1 MTIEDLGST
10 IRNRMH
16 DGLKGEIK
24 NVSYSVNQLISEAF
38 LLRSRL
44 IYEESKKGKKDF
56 TAFYQTFDS
65 VPIKEIDISV
75 NSNIKSGICTS
86 YIEFPSIASTLT
98 DIAIEYIGLNNKDID
113 AKSFTLYYD
122 DRFKTHQNKLRIS
135 KKTFVYVDTDVDSNG
150 LIKGFLYNL
159 KAFKDEKYLS
169 VRGIFDNPMVF
180 LDEDCCTEFIK
191 DEFPAPGWMQDIII
205 ERLTMVMVEQYR
217 KMNIPEFSN
226 KQTDI
231 KG

>member
-1 MTIEDLGST
+1 MTVEELGGT

-24 NVSYSVNQLISEAF
+24 NVSYSVSQLISEAF

-44 IYEESKKGKKDF
+44 IYEESKKGKRDF

-65 VPIKEIDISV
+65 IPVHEMDISTH
-75 NSNIKSGICTS
+75 SSIKSGICVS
-86 YIEFPSIASTLT
+86 YIKFPGIATLLE
-98 DIAIEYIGLNNKDID
+98 DMAIEYIGMNNKDID
-113 AKSFTLYYD
+113 AKTFTIYYD
-122 DRFKTHQNKLRIS
+122 DRFKTHQKKLRVS
-135 KKTFVYVDTDVDSNG
+135 KNPFVYVDTDVD
-150 LIKGFLYNL
+150 KEGFLKGYLYNVG
-159 KAFKDEKYLS
+159 KYKDKQYLT

-180 LDEDCCTEFIK
+180 MNMECCTEFLK

-205 ERLTMVMVEQYR
+205 ERLSMSMVEQYR
-217 KMNIPEFSN
+217 KMNIPEMSN

>member
-1 MTIEDLGST
+1 
-10 IRNRMH
+10 MH

-24 NVSYSVNQLISEAF
+24 NTSYSVSQLISEAF

-65 VPIKEIDISV
+65 IPIKEIDISV
-75 NSNIKSGICTS
+75 NSDIKSGICTS
-86 YIEFPSIASTLT
+86 YIEFPSIASTLSE
-98 DIAIEYIGLNNKDID
+98 IAIEYIGLNNKDID
-113 AKSFTLYYD
+113 AKTFSLYYD
-122 DRFKTHQNKLRIS
+122 DRFKTHQNKLRVS
-135 KKTFVYVDTDVDSNG
+135 KKTFVYVDTDVDTNG
-150 LIKGFLYNL
+150 LIKAFLYNIN
-159 KAFKDEKYLS
+159 KYKDEKYLS

-180 LDEDCCTEFIK
+180 LGNDCCVDLLKE
-191 DEFPAPGWMQDIII
+191 EFPAPGWMQDVII
-205 ERLTMVMVEQYR
+205 ERLSMVMVEQYR

-226 KQTDI
+226 KQTDF